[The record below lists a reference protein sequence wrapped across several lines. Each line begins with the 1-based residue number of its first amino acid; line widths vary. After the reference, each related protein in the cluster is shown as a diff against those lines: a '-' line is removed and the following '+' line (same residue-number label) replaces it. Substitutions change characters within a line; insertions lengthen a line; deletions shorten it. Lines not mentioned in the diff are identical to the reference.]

1 VVENLTHNPKFEGSG
16 PATGSRSKKMAKR
29 RMIIRLSKYVFQ
41 TVSPV
46 EQIKLPAYNHGCPGI
61 PGIDGLTVQNI
72 FNAAIGI
79 LIFVSKALFTLAN
92 HHCKSFSDS
101 KSVFTCLGYS
111 GGMTIHV
118 LYSNKT
124 SHIRH
129 QCRKTTVLSCHRF
142 LINTGVEK
150 INNI

>member
-1 VVENLTHNPKFEGSG
+1 LTHNPKFKGSG
-16 PATGSRSKKMAKR
+16 PATGSRRKENGKKRKS
-29 RMIIRLSKYVFQ
+29 RLDYRKKFCKPQVLWSTSSCLQSTSVALEHLEL
-41 TVSPV
+41 T
-46 EQIKLPAYNHGCPGI
+46 
-61 PGIDGLTVQNI
+61 GLTVQNI
-72 FNAAIGI
+72 FNSAIGI

-111 GGMTIHV
+111 GGMTINV